1 MMPSCVPATHVDDN
15 GGIFSANDMYPYV
28 RNPRVLGLGEVMD
41 DPGVIN
47 GDESMFSKL
56 LLFENR
62 TIDGHAPYLPNREL
76 SAYKM
81 AGVDTTQ

>member
-1 MMPSCVPATHVDDN
+1 
-15 GGIFSANDMYPYV
+15 MYPYV

-56 LLFENR
+56 LLFETGRLTDMPLICR
-62 TIDGHAPYLPNREL
+62 TG
-76 SAYKM
+76 S
-81 AGVDTTQ
+81 